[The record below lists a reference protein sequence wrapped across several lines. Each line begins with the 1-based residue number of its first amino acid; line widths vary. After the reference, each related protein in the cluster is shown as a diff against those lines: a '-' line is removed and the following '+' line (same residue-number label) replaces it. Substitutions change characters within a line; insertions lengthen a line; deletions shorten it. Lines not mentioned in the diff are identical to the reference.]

1 MAQRTPEAVTFGSF
15 FRYHGWLSPGVR
27 LFRLVSFPA
36 KAAWISMAF
45 LVPMLVLLGLLW
57 NESAQTVSRTIVEQK
72 GLAYVKSVDAF
83 ITSIQTLRRLAM
95 EKDPSMPAAQTAAS
109 KQFDLIAASE
119 KDMGMSGTSV
129 GFSALERAYR
139 AIEQRPIMGTADETF
154 AVYTA
159 VVDLAL
165 ALDSTVADVSM
176 MALDPEL
183 DTTNLIN
190 LAVTVGPQEQEYL
203 TEVRE
208 LGHLAI
214 TERFNSERIKKI
226 EKALDLIEYI
236 DRNYERSYQH
246 GIVAFPEIAQK
257 FNMKEND
264 VARELMLTAMRGVI
278 SEKNSPITSSDFAKL
293 GDKSV
298 SMQAELNDGV
308 VQRLEERLQR
318 RIERLQNIMYMELGL
333 VISCVLFA
341 VYLMLA
347 FYKVMVGGL
356 REVAGHL
363 KQITKGNLTTAPRP
377 WGNDEAAELMNTM
390 ADMQDSL
397 RRFAYIV
404 TDSANGV
411 REASEE
417 IAAASQD
424 LAGRTDES
432 AISLQETSSNME
444 TISANVKHTAN
455 MVEGT
460 TAIVS
465 ENAESALEGSKVIK
479 QLVGTMDGIRKSSN
493 QIVEI
498 ISFIDGIAFQTNLL
512 ALNAAVEAARAGE
525 HGRGFAVVASEV
537 RNLAGRSAEAAME
550 IKRLIASS
558 IEQVE
563 IGNKVAR
570 DAGNSI
576 SVIVTNA
583 EQVNSLMKEISV
595 AARQQT
601 QGVSSVEDAVDGLDQ
616 HTKKNAILVQQTE
629 SAALSLS
636 EQAQRLSKEV
646 SFFKMG

>member
-1 MAQRTPEAVTFGSF
+1 
-15 FRYHGWLSPGVR
+15 
-27 LFRLVSFPA
+27 
-36 KAAWISMAF
+36 MAF

-57 NESAQTVSRTIVEQK
+57 NDSAQTVSRTIVEQK
-72 GLAYVKSVDAF
+72 GLSYVKSVDNF
-83 ITSIQTLRRLAM
+83 ISSIQNLRRLAM
-95 EKDPSMPAAQTAAS
+95 EKDPSMPAGQTAAS
-109 KQFDLIAASE
+109 KQFDQILASE
-119 KDMGMSGTSV
+119 KEMNATETSKD
-129 GFSALERAYR
+129 FSALEKAYR
-139 AIEQRPIMGTADETF
+139 AIEQRPVMGSTDETF
-154 AVYTA
+154 SVYTGII
-159 VVDLAL
+159 DLAL
-165 ALDSTVADVSM
+165 TLDSTVADVSM

-183 DTTNLIN
+183 DTTSLIN
-190 LAVTVGPQEQEYL
+190 LAVGVGPQEQEYL
-203 TEVRE
+203 TQIRE
-208 LGHLAI
+208 LGHLSI
-214 TERFNSERIKKI
+214 SERPNADRTKKI
-226 EKALDLIEYI
+226 GKALELIAYLDKAYEKA
-236 DRNYERSYQH
+236 YQH
-246 GIVAFPEIAQK
+246 GIVAYADIASK
-257 FNMKEND
+257 FNMKETD
-264 VARELMLTAMRGVI
+264 VSRESLLSALSSVL
-278 SEKNSPITSSDFAKL
+278 SEKSNAVSSSDFAKL
-293 GDKSV
+293 GDKSI
-298 SMQAELNDGV
+298 SLQIEMNDGI
-308 VQRLEERLQR
+308 VQRLDERLQE
-318 RIERLQNIMYMELGL
+318 RIARQQGFMYLELGL
-333 VISCVLFA
+333 VVTFVMFA

-411 REASEE
+411 REASED

-424 LAGRTDES
+424 LSERTEES
-432 AISLQETSSNME
+432 AVSLQETSSNME

-616 HTKKNAILVQQTE
+616 HTKKNAALVQQTE
-629 SAALSLS
+629 AAALSLA
-636 EQAQRLSKEV
+636 EQALRLSNEV
-646 SFFKMG
+646 SFFKMA

>member
-1 MAQRTPEAVTFGSF
+1 
-15 FRYHGWLSPGVR
+15 
-27 LFRLVSFPA
+27 
-36 KAAWISMAF
+36 MAF

-57 NESAQTVSRTIVEQK
+57 NESSQTVSRTIIEQK
-72 GLAYVKSVDAF
+72 GLSYVKSVDQF
-83 ITSIQTLRRLAM
+83 ISSIQTLRRLAM
-95 EKDPSMPAAQTAAS
+95 ERDPSMPAAQTAAS
-109 KQFDLIAASE
+109 KDFDKIVESE
-119 KDMGMSGTSV
+119 KEIGSTETSAN
-129 GFSALERAYR
+129 FSALEKAYR
-139 AIEQRPIMGTADETF
+139 SIEQKPVMGSADETF
-154 AVYTA
+154 SVYTEI
-159 VVDLAL
+159 VDLAL
-165 ALDSTVADVSM
+165 NLDSTVADVSM

-183 DTTNLIN
+183 DTTNLIT
-190 LAVTVGPQEQEYL
+190 LAVAVGPQEQEYL

-208 LGHLAI
+208 LGRLSI
-214 TERFNSERIKKI
+214 LEKPSFERSRKI
-226 EKALDLIEYI
+226 AKALDLIPYV
-236 DRNYERSYQH
+236 DKGYEKAYQH
-246 GIVAFPEIAQK
+246 GISAFSDVSTK

-264 VARELMLTAMRGVI
+264 EARNTLLLAMNSVLN
-278 SEKNSPITSSDFAKL
+278 EKSSPIRSSEFSNL

-298 SMQAELNDGV
+298 GTQIDLNNGV
-308 VQRLEERLQR
+308 VQRLDERLKL
-318 RIERLQNIMYMELGL
+318 RIERYQSVMYLELGL
-333 VISCVLFA
+333 VVVFVLFA

-397 RRFAYIV
+397 RRFAHIV
-404 TDSANGV
+404 NESANGV

-417 IAAASQD
+417 IASASQD
-424 LAGRTDES
+424 LAERTEES
-432 AISLQETSSNME
+432 ASSLEETSSNME

-629 SAALSLS
+629 SAALSLA
-636 EQAQRLSKEV
+636 EQAQRLSAEV